1 MPGPLAT
8 AVKMGP
14 GVFILGGNTYFTDGS
29 MEAGMN
35 GDISK
40 GRPATL
46 SMAVALAITE
56 RAPVL
61 KATIIEANA
70 TSLADAWDCTAAS
83 WGLPADKTP
92 SSVAASIAAGGTT
105 YSLTTGFVSEYGS
118 VSFGDGETHAV
129 GVTVEG
135 YSPDGAT
142 AAGSIV
148 TPV

>member
-1 MPGPLAT
+1 MAGPTAA

-14 GVFILGGNTYFTDGS
+14 GVFILGGNTYYTDGG
-29 MEAGMN
+29 MEAGMI

-40 GRPATL
+40 GRPSSL
-46 SMAVALAITE
+46 SLAVALAITE

-61 KATIIEANA
+61 KATIVEANA

-92 SSVAASIAAGGTT
+92 SSVAASVACGGTT

-118 VSFGDGETHAV
+118 VSIADGEMNGVAV
-129 GVTVEG
+129 AVEG
-135 YSPDGAT
+135 YSSDGST

-148 TPV
+148 TA